1 MDTSS
6 MREVLASNAQG
17 SEELHGVAVMEVPDV
32 DPGALPL
39 ASIHMA
45 SSSISSSGSSSKEL
59 LAAAMGIRAKVV
71 WRSLYPPTAPP
82 PASVA
87 APEAVTTT
95 TGADEASKTA
105 AAPSDAVRQ
114 DILTVVATAEKSS
127 KQSGG
132 LPSHST
138 ASASGSR
145 ALVVMSKRGRDE
157 DEILSVNPAKLKA
170 RSALVVSQ
178 AAAQEAEAQRY
189 TPPPKWKL
197 AKVLVGHQGWVW
209 TTAVEPGNKWFAT
222 GGFDAIIK
230 VWDLEMGTLKMN
242 LTGHKE
248 AVRSIALSK
257 VSPYMFSG
265 SDDHSVKCWDLERNE
280 VVREFFGH
288 KSSVHCVAAHPSL
301 DVVISGSRD
310 RTVRVFDLRTRA
322 VVHTMTGHTD
332 SVMSLVVQQE
342 EPQVIS
348 GGSDGFIYLWDLA
361 SGKPV
366 KRLTRHKKPV
376 RGLAL
381 TASGSALVSCGADEV
396 RVWDLPSGDFVT
408 NASTRVAD
416 TAAKAEQQKE
426 EEEFS
431 YRWSCCAMSPHN
443 VLALGSQDGEVAF
456 YDWNRPQPRRVAG
469 RHYAPYQWTK
479 TKSLPGTL
487 NGEGGINGMSYDLS
501 GTRLITVESDKSV
514 KMWRLRES

>member
-1 MDTSS
+1 MSASS
-6 MREVLASNAQG
+6 MQELLASNAQG
-17 SEELHGVAVMEVPDV
+17 AEDLHGVAVMSTPSFNPEATALVPAKSSPANGDG
-32 DPGALPL
+32 DLF
-39 ASIHMA
+39 AS
-45 SSSISSSGSSSKEL
+45 
-59 LAAAMGIRAKVV
+59 AMRIRANTL
-71 WRSLYPPTAPP
+71 WRSLYPSTAPKAVVGV
-82 PASVA
+82 PAKPVSHADSGA
-87 APEAVTTT
+87 ATADATAVR
-95 TGADEASKTA
+95 
-105 AAPSDAVRQ
+105 SDAVRQ
-114 DILTVVATAEKSS
+114 GIMTVVADKTSAPL
-127 KQSGG
+127 GG
-132 LPSHST
+132 LSPRERSAALPAST
-138 ASASGSR
+138 ALSVR
-145 ALVVMSKRGRDE
+145 HKRGREE
-157 DEILSVNPAKLKA
+157 DEILSVDPEQLKE

-178 AAAQEAEAQRY
+178 AAAQEAAAQQY

-197 AKVLVGHQGWVW
+197 SKVLVGHQGWVW

-230 VWDLEMGTLKMN
+230 VWDLETGVLKMN

-265 SDDHSVKCWDLERNE
+265 SDDHSIKCWDLERNE

-288 KSSVHCVAAHPSL
+288 KSSVHCVAAHPTL
-301 DVVISGSRD
+301 DVVVSGGRD

-322 VVHTMTGHTD
+322 VVRTMTGHTD

-361 SGKPV
+361 AGKPV
-366 KRLTRHKKPV
+366 TRLTRHKKPV
-376 RGLAL
+376 RGL
-381 TASGSALVSCGADEV
+381 TVTPSGSSLVSCGADEI
-396 RVWDLPSGDFVT
+396 RVWDLPSGNFVT
-408 NASTRVAD
+408 NASTRVVGVG
-416 TAAKAEQQKE
+416 AAE
-426 EEEFS
+426 EEAEEFS

-443 VLALGSQDGEVAF
+443 VLALGSQDGELAF
-456 YDWNRPQPRRVAG
+456 YDWSRPQPRRVAG

-487 NGEGGINGMSYDLS
+487 NGEGGINGMTFDVS

-514 KMWRLRES
+514 KMWRLRE

>member
-1 MDTSS
+1 MSTSS
-6 MREVLASNAQG
+6 MHELLASNTA
-17 SEELHGVAVMEVPDV
+17 SCESLHGVAVMSLPAFDPD
-32 DPGALPL
+32 A
-39 ASIHMA
+39 ASLVSRNPSHLLSTP
-45 SSSISSSGSSSKEL
+45 SSSNSRSDLFVPAINV
-59 LAAAMGIRAKVV
+59 RAKTL
-71 WRSLYPPTAPP
+71 WRSLYPRTAPP
-82 PASVA
+82 GASA
-87 APEAVTTT
+87 
-95 TGADEASKTA
+95 
-105 AAPSDAVRQ
+105 
-114 DILTVVATAEKSS
+114 L
-127 KQSGG
+127 
-132 LPSHST
+132 ST
-138 ASASGSR
+138 ASCTDLSADTDQAAQAAARSDDVRKGILTIVADKTISPSSNLPPR
-145 ALVVMSKRGRDE
+145 STPTTSSALAVAQKRRRDE
-157 DEILSVNPAKLKA
+157 DEILSVNPEHLKA

-178 AAAQEAEAQRY
+178 AAFEEAEAQQY
-189 TPPPKWKL
+189 KPPPKWKL
-197 AKVLVGHQGWVW
+197 SKVLVGHQGWVW
-209 TTAVEPGNKWFAT
+209 ATAVEPGNKWFAT
-222 GGFDAIIK
+222 GGFDAVIK
-230 VWDLEMGTLKMN
+230 VWDLETGVLKMN

-248 AVRSIALSK
+248 AVRSIALSR

-288 KSSVHCVAAHPSL
+288 KSSVHCVAAHPTL

-342 EPQVIS
+342 EPQVLS

-376 RGLAL
+376 RGMAL
-381 TASGSALVSCGADEV
+381 SASGSTLVSCGADQI

-408 NASTRVAD
+408 NASTRVAEASGKEKD
-416 TAAKAEQQKE
+416 GAEE
-426 EEEFS
+426 LS
-431 YRWSCCAMSPHN
+431 HRWSCCAMSPHN
-443 VLALGSQDGEVAF
+443 VLALGSQDGELTF
-456 YDWNRPQPRRVAG
+456 YDWKRPQPRRVAG

-487 NGEGGINGMSYDLS
+487 HGEGGINGMTYDAS

-514 KMWRLRES
+514 KMWRLRE